1 LFQIVVLPLEVLNLL
16 AGGISDRIPDET
28 LFTRFH
34 ELFGPGIED
43 TRLDPFPPAEVTDS
57 HLPSEPF
64 QNDADLVFRGVL
76 PVGLGPDLPDES
88 LGLLGRDICYVG
100 LTGVVLG
107 HFRLLSRCGKSIP
120 CTGSPNTPPPSCFY
134 PFKSVPLSLNAYT
147 SDTVLLLPSGISVC
161 GIETWVRKL
170 DEVA

>member
-1 LFQIVVLPLEVLNLL
+1 MGARNSALVSLTLDTGLRFSEVAYLEEYDVHLEDRYVKVLGK
-16 AGGISDRIPDET
+16 GGK
-28 LFTRFH
+28 
-34 ELFGPGIED
+34 
-43 TRLDPFPPAEVTDS
+43 DP
-57 HLPSEPF
+57 
-64 QNDADLVFRGVL
+64 DLVFRGVL

-88 LGLLGRDICYVG
+88 LGLLGRDLCYLG

-107 HFRLLSRCGKSIP
+107 HFRLFSRYGKSIP

-134 PFKSVPLSLNAYT
+134 PFKGVPLSLNAYT
-147 SDTVLLLPSGISVC
+147 PDTVLLLPSGISVC